1 MTIRTAYH
9 KTKSELDALYASG
22 EAQAIVDLLFF
33 ELLHISRSDL
43 IKNPDEILTDNLM
56 LMLEEKT
63 NELLQYKPIQQVI
76 GKAQFLGFDFIVDSS
91 VLIPRPE
98 TEELVLLVEES
109 IANIVEASI
118 LDIGSG
124 SGCIPISLHKRNPNT
139 KVQSIDVS
147 VDALKVANLNN
158 QNIGSSVNFLL
169 QDFLNELEWESLGLF
184 DVIVS
189 NPPYIPFE
197 EKQLLDKNVTMYEP
211 SLALFVPDN
220 NPLLF
225 YEKISAFA
233 LKHLKKDGVVLME
246 THENFATDVSQLF
259 ESNGFVSAVILDVF
273 NKKRFVRANRCH

>member
-98 TEELVLLVEES
+98 TEELVLLVEEN
-109 IANIVEASI
+109 IVNIVEASI

-124 SGCIPISLHKRNPNT
+124 SGCILRTALAVLADRRCGSRNLIHGA
-139 KVQSIDVS
+139 V
-147 VDALKVANLNN
+147 
-158 QNIGSSVNFLL
+158 GSS
-169 QDFLNELEWESLGLF
+169 
-184 DVIVS
+184 
-189 NPPYIPFE
+189 
-197 EKQLLDKNVTMYEP
+197 KLDCDCAGCGCRGAPHCSPNR
-211 SLALFVPDN
+211 
-220 NPLLF
+220 F
-225 YEKISAFA
+225 YAGE
-233 LKHLKKDGVVLME
+233 
-246 THENFATDVSQLF
+246 
-259 ESNGFVSAVILDVF
+259 
-273 NKKRFVRANRCH
+273 

>member
-98 TEELVLLVEES
+98 TEELVLLVEEN
-109 IANIVEASI
+109 IVNIVEASI

-124 SGCIPISLHKRNPNT
+124 SGCIPISLNKRNPNT

-158 QNIGSSVNFLL
+158 QNIGSSVDFLL

-189 NPPYIPFE
+189 NPPYIPFG

-259 ESNGFVSAVILDVF
+259 ESNGFVSTVILDVF

>member
-43 IKNPDEILTDNLM
+43 IKYPDEILTDNLM